1 MMVMRFISQS
11 GAFRIPI
18 EKSGP
23 VCVSFPA
30 GMQKTMTDVEQQDAD
45 LIAMDAAIVA
55 AIRSLAPEFE
65 TAYLSD
71 SLPRWFQHQLD
82 RCTVTAEHVANR
94 ADTTFIE
101 ALSALLG
108 DALGYGQA
116 IADLDVPGIVP
127 EA

>member
-1 MMVMRFISQS
+1 
-11 GAFRIPI
+11 
-18 EKSGP
+18 
-23 VCVSFPA
+23 
-30 GMQKTMTDVEQQDAD
+30 MQKTMTNVEQQDAH

-65 TAYLSD
+65 TAYLTD

-101 ALSALLG
+101 ALSVLLG

-116 IADLDVPGIVP
+116 IADHDVPGIVP
-127 EA
+127 KLGHRDSTEV